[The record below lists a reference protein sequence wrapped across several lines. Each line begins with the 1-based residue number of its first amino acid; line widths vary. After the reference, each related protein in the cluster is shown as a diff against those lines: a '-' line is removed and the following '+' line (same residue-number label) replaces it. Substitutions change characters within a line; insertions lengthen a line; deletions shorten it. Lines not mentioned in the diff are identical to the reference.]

1 MGELRK
7 SPWEKQAGSGLGR
20 IAACTCCHAVRVEEL
35 NVDERFKRVKHNR
48 AGCCRSAARYKRAG

>member
-1 MGELRK
+1 
-7 SPWEKQAGSGLGR
+7 
-20 IAACTCCHAVRVEEL
+20 VRVEEL